1 MLDIKLNKIYNIK
14 SRKITTFPTKKKKEI
29 IMKTKKHLFG
39 VCRVGEKGQIV
50 IPKEARKIFDIKVG
64 DSLLLLGD
72 EKKGMALIKT
82 EVFEDSIKG
91 VLDD

>member
-1 MLDIKLNKIYNIK
+1 M
-14 SRKITTFPTKKKKEI
+14 
-29 IMKTKKHLFG
+29 
-39 VCRVGEKGQIV
+39 CRVGEKGQIV